1 MDAGFD
7 FQSKGWMMRAL
18 IFSLVAVSFV
28 GIGMLCRTAGADE
41 ESIAIDK
48 LPKAVVDAIKKQ
60 FPKAEIVE
68 AFEEE
73 TEDDDDAEYEV
84 ALKENGKAL
93 DVLLE
98 ADGTIKS
105 FEKELTAT
113 DLPKA
118 VVETLEKH
126 YPKSIH
132 HKIEAF
138 YEMEDEEADL
148 EFYEIQLV
156 TADGKTE
163 EVKIEE
169 DGTIV
174 SDEGEGD
181 EEEELWTHEFTAE
194 KENLTSTGSNPYF
207 ILEPGYQLVFEDDD
221 EKLVITVLNETK
233 RIDGVETR
241 VVEEK
246 ETQNGKI
253 VEVSRN
259 YFAISKRTNSV
270 YYFGE
275 DVDEYKGGKI
285 SGHDGSW
292 LSGVNNAKF
301 GLAMP
306 GLALLNA
313 KYQQE
318 VAPGVAMD
326 RAEIVNVSEEV
337 SVPAGKFANCI
348 EIEESSPLEPG
359 SEATKAYAAGVGL
372 LYDGSLKLV
381 RYGKVELKK

>member
-1 MDAGFD
+1 
-7 FQSKGWMMRAL
+7 
-18 IFSLVAVSFV
+18 
-28 GIGMLCRTAGADE
+28 
-41 ESIAIDK
+41 
-48 LPKAVVDAIKKQ
+48 
-60 FPKAEIVE
+60 
-68 AFEEE
+68 
-73 TEDDDDAEYEV
+73 
-84 ALKENGKAL
+84 
-93 DVLLE
+93 
-98 ADGTIKS
+98 
-105 FEKELTAT
+105 
-113 DLPKA
+113 
-118 VVETLEKH
+118 
-126 YPKSIH
+126 
-132 HKIEAF
+132 
-138 YEMEDEEADL
+138 
-148 EFYEIQLV
+148 LV

-359 SEATKAYAAGVGL
+359 SEATKAYAPGVGL